1 MILLW
6 VLWSKGYVVQSI
18 HQVEAV
24 DEKALKD
31 PVGPIR
37 ILGFLLVVAG
47 LIGLLL
53 SQPLEFAN
61 EITLSFAALLVAGGF
76 LAWKGQATRL
86 PQSGT

>member
-18 HQVEAV
+18 HQVEVV
-24 DEKALKD
+24 DEKAMKD

-37 ILGFLLVVAG
+37 IFGFLLVVAG

-61 EITLSFAALLVAGGF
+61 DITLSFVALLVAGGL
-76 LAWKGQATRL
+76 LAWKGQPKRV

>member
-1 MILLW
+1 M
-6 VLWSKGYVVQSI
+6 
-18 HQVEAV
+18 
-24 DEKALKD
+24 KD

-53 SQPLEFAN
+53 SKPLEFAN
-61 EITLSFAALLVAGGF
+61 DITWSFAALLVVGGL
-76 LAWKGQATRL
+76 LAWKGQSKRL

>member
-18 HQVEAV
+18 HQVKAV
-24 DEKALKD
+24 DEKVMKD

-61 EITLSFAALLVAGGF
+61 DVTWSFAALLFAGGL
-76 LAWKGQATRL
+76 LAWKGQPKRAA
-86 PQSGT
+86 QG